1 MSPIVPPRRYGLCA
15 TLPIIFYTAVN
26 GYHYEHGEPS
36 VSIPI
41 WQTIAW
47 IVVGMLGVMLV
58 VLEVIAIKRFLSRRK
73 ENSLRMLAQSPE
85 QE

>member
-1 MSPIVPPRRYGLCA
+1 
-15 TLPIIFYTAVN
+15 
-26 GYHYEHGEPS
+26 
-36 VSIPI
+36 
-41 WQTIAW
+41 
-47 IVVGMLGVMLV
+47 MLGVMLV